1 VKLRLTLSALPLL
14 ALACSRGGAPSSIP
28 DSATPSDAAVAI
40 VDAGLPEDAGEDIWA
55 FKLPDAA
62 PYDSA
67 TCRHPPTVKDCKD
80 GLCRIPAGCFLMGS
94 DPDEPH
100 RAAYGEEQREATLT
114 HSFLIGDHEVT
125 QAEWVSKGLVNH
137 SGLSQSPDPNRP
149 PGDQGRDCDGPDCPV
164 GFVSWQETWLYLNKL
179 NDAAGLPHCVDVSDC
194 TGTQGVDFSCKTMKQ
209 NTESL
214 YECTGYRLPTLVEWE
229 YAARGGTQGPFYNG
243 LPVPEDCGRL
253 PGFRAIA
260 WGCANANKTTHPVKQ
275 LQPNHFGLYDVFGN
289 AAEFLAS
296 NMEYDVRPKGPLVDH
311 LSKLDFSKDVRDK
324 GGNYFGLPLIY
335 RVASVNGWSD
345 GISRGAGFGFRIAR
359 SLPKESG
366 VDAGADAH

>member
-1 VKLRLTLSALPLL
+1 LL
-14 ALACSRGGAPSSIP
+14 AFACSRGGAPSSPIP
-28 DSATPSDAAVAI
+28 DAAIVTDAAVAI
-40 VDAGLPEDAGEDIWA
+40 VDAGSPEDAGEDIWA

-62 PYDSA
+62 PYDSP
-67 TCRHPPTVKDCKD
+67 TCHHPPTVKDCKD

-94 DPDEPH
+94 DSEEPH
-100 RAAYGEEQREATLT
+100 RFRYGEEQREATLT
-114 HSFLIGDHEVT
+114 HPFLIGDHEVT
-125 QAEWVSKGLVNH
+125 QAEWVSKGFQNSAGPSRNPNEPVGA
-137 SGLSQSPDPNRP
+137 SGTSCI
-149 PGDQGRDCDGPDCPV
+149 GDACPI

-179 NDAAGLPHCVDVSDC
+179 NDAEGLPHCVDVSEC
-194 TGTQGVDFSCKTMKQ
+194 TGTQGVDFACKMMKQ

-289 AAEFLAS
+289 AAELIGS
-296 NMEYDVRPKGPLVDH
+296 NPEYDVRPKGPLVDH
-311 LSKLDFSKDVRDK
+311 LSKLDFSKAFRDK
-324 GGNYFGLPLIY
+324 GDNYTGLPLIY
-335 RVASVNGWSD
+335 RVASANGPISPR
-345 GISRGAGFGFRIAR
+345 SRGEGLGFRIAR
-359 SLPKESG
+359 SLPKDSG
-366 VDAGADAH
+366 IDAGADAH